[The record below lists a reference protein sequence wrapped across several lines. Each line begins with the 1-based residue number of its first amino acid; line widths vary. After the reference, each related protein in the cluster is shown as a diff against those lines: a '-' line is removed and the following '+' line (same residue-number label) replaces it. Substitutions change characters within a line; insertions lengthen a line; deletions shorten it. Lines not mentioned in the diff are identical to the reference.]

1 MIWSSESR
9 KIISKKLLD
18 KNSFQVVG
26 KRSRITLVENK
37 LRIELNLQFINK
49 LLFWCVI
56 VGWIIMQFQSIQPF
70 KRQPHKIV
78 KHTQT
83 IHRLSPTNCLSVFDH
98 FVGLALKGLIMIRK
112 QPQYTPPLFRNFEI
126 DTPPTMHRKVI
137 ISFEF
142 LFDGSMEWVCT
153 RQIIWIPRSNIF
165 GLRFEIVVITCS
177 VFVLDIWFAT
187 NRINWKSTKEEA
199 IFWYGYKSVI

>member
-9 KIISKKLLD
+9 KIISKKLLH

-56 VGWIIMQFQSIQPF
+56 VGWIIMQFRSIQPF

-98 FVGLALKGLIMIRK
+98 FVGLALKGLKLNFDKYTYVSLKYIRSGDRE
-112 QPQYTPPLFRNFEI
+112 YNGYN
-126 DTPPTMHRKVI
+126 D
-137 ISFEF
+137 
-142 LFDGSMEWVCT
+142 C
-153 RQIIWIPRSNIF
+153 NICN
-165 GLRFEIVVITCS
+165 EYNKI
-177 VFVLDIWFAT
+177 
-187 NRINWKSTKEEA
+187 
-199 IFWYGYKSVI
+199 